1 MTEQEKLFEELAI
14 QAKALGFNHVDIY
27 IPDKETDE
35 VVAFTFSKS
44 EDYIKAIQEIELEA
58 QKKETEI

>member
-1 MTEQEKLFEELAI
+1 MSNEQFEELAI

-27 IPDKETDE
+27 VPNKESDE

-44 EDYIKAIQEIELEA
+44 EEYIKKIQKIELEA
-58 QKKETEI
+58 SES